1 MISIE
6 SVGVDCIK
14 SCNLSWAKRPSGG
27 FAIFYDPVN
36 AVAIGSHAD
45 ISLREA
51 PVEGYLGR
59 RMVPVVLI
67 GVK

>member
-1 MISIE
+1 MIWIE

-14 SCNLSWAKRPSGG
+14 SYNLSWAKRPSGG
-27 FAIFYDPVN
+27 FAIFYGPVN
-36 AVAIGSHAD
+36 AVALGNHDD

-51 PVEGYLGR
+51 PVKGYLGR

-67 GVK
+67 GVE